1 MPRRRWED
9 NIRMD
14 PKEIGVNTRKW
25 IDSAQIEIIGL
36 FLLTV
41 NNHKGIYKFY
51 NLSLPFG
58 V

>member
-1 MPRRRWED
+1 
-9 NIRMD
+9 MD